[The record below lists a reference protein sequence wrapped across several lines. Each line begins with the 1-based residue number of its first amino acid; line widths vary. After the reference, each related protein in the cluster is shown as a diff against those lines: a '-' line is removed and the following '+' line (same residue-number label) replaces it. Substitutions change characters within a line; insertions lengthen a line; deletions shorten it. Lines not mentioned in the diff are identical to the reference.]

1 MKSKRNTVW
10 IVLTC
15 MLAVLVFVLSAALY
29 RSWKITEALQTQL
42 AEMQNGV
49 FAVEVVQG
57 QQETATAGDVQ
68 TVRVMNGILQQQ
80 DTDGQWVD
88 VAPVEEL
95 AQADPILAGRN
106 KMQELIAQNK
116 EAVQNGTISAEQISP
131 LLAKQSSIEE
141 MALAFA
147 SQVQSAAEKKAAQT
161 AKTTTKKAAAVT
173 PAATPAAPAA
183 TPVPT
188 QQPTMNN
195 DNGSSSGGGSS
206 NSDSGSGSGGGSGDS
221 GSSGGSSDSGSGDS
235 GSSGGGSDSGSGD
248 SGSSGGGSDS
258 GSGDSGSSGGGSD
271 SGSTDSGDGEDVGW
285 TDEIL

>member
-29 RSWKITEALQTQL
+29 RSWKIMRALQTQL
-42 AEMQNGV
+42 AEEQNGM

-57 QQETATAGDVQ
+57 QQETATAGDIQ
-68 TVRVMNGILQQQ
+68 TVRVMNGVLQQQ

-95 AQADPILAGRN
+95 AQADPILIGRD

-131 LLAKQSSIEE
+131 LLAKQSSIAE
-141 MALAFA
+141 MALEFA
-147 SQVQSAAEKKAAQT
+147 SQVQTAAEKKAAQT
-161 AKTTTKKAAAVT
+161 AKATTKKAPAVT
-173 PAATPAAPAA
+173 PAATPATPAA

-221 GSSGGSSDSGSGDS
+221 GSSGG
-235 GSSGGGSDSGSGD
+235 GSDSGSGD

-258 GSGDSGSSGGGSD
+258 GSGDSGSSEGDSSD

>member
-1 MKSKRNTVW
+1 MKSKKNTVW

-15 MLAVLVFVLSAALY
+15 VLAVLVFVLSAALY
-29 RSWKITEALQTQL
+29 RSWQITGTLRNQL
-42 AEMQNGV
+42 AEVKNGV
-49 FAVEVVQG
+49 FAAEVVQG
-57 QQETATAGDVQ
+57 QQEIATAGEVQ

-80 DTDGQWVD
+80 DADGQWVD

-95 AQADPILAGRN
+95 TQADPVLAGRS

-131 LLAKQSSIEE
+131 LLAKENSIEE

-147 SQVQSAAEKKAAQT
+147 AQVQSAAEKTAAQT
-161 AKTTTKKAAAVT
+161 VKPTTKKAATDT
-173 PAATPAAPAA
+173 PAATP
-183 TPVPT
+183 TPT
-188 QQPTMNN
+188 QQPTINN
-195 DNGSSSGGGSS
+195 DNSSSSGGGSS
-206 NSDSGSGSGGGSGDS
+206 DS
-221 GSSGGSSDSGSGDS
+221 GSSGSSSSDSGSSGSSSGSSSSDSSSGDS

-258 GSGDSGSSGGGSD
+258 GSGDSGSSGGDSSD

-285 TDEIL
+285 TDEVL